1 MFEGLV
7 ARKGGQISK
16 FNHCIYHIYLSNHT
30 TSASQ
35 NARSRLNVR
44 SLTIKMTRPNCIR
57 VMFARHEP
65 KRLANAGAFG
75 QEVAEAAKGF
85 KGSPKRLRIH
95 EGQPAKQASHLLLRW
110 VVQRTE
116 IEVRTTKWNEP
127 VW

>member
-16 FNHCIYHIYLSNHT
+16 FNPCIYHIYLSNHT

-75 QEVAEAAKGF
+75 QEVAEAAKGAARTQG
-85 KGSPKRLRIH
+85 GSSRNHVFL
-95 EGQPAKQASHLLLRW
+95 
-110 VVQRTE
+110 
-116 IEVRTTKWNEP
+116 
-127 VW
+127 